1 MKGNTKIYG
10 YGVLIWAA
18 IIAVFYFMA
27 IKNQGPYYDAEFK
40 KLQDLSKKITEA
52 KIKEQEKENVERE
65 IEVLKMKLEYA
76 QEKLPTNEEI
86 DKLLREIH
94 DIGLQA
100 RIKFVHFL
108 PGNQTKSGDY
118 YNKPIDIK
126 VVGPYH
132 QVGIFLNKIGGL
144 PRIVNVHSISMKR
157 VALADGQGVE
167 EAVIKAFTYIYPES
181 KPAAPKPPQQ

>member
-1 MKGNTKIYG
+1 G
-10 YGVLIWAA
+10 YGVLIAAA
-18 IIAVFYFMA
+18 IIAVFYFMI
-27 IKNQGPYYDAEFK
+27 IKNQGPAYDAEFK
-40 KLQDLSKKITEA
+40 KLQDITTKINAA
-52 KIKEQEKENVERE
+52 KMKEQEKENVERE

-76 QEKLPTNEEI
+76 REKLPTNEEI

-108 PGNQTKSGDY
+108 PGAQTKSGDY
-118 YNKPIDIK
+118 FNKPIDIK

-144 PRIVNVHSISMKR
+144 PRIVNVQSISMRR
-157 VALADGQGVE
+157 VNISESQGVE
-167 EAVIKAFTYIYPES
+167 EVSIKAFTYIYPES